1 MVNNYAASKTKLVNC
16 CRITMTAIILFFFL
30 GLSMVGTVSV
40 AAGSISN
47 SSQIGGQELQQEQQ
61 QQQQQGE

>member
-1 MVNNYAASKTKLVNC
+1 LLPYHDDSHYLVLLLRFIYGWNSK
-16 CRITMTAIILFFFL
+16 
-30 GLSMVGTVSV
+30 SV

-61 QQQQQGE
+61 QQQQQQGE